1 MLIRRT
7 AIGLV
12 LALLLTLPAT
22 AQDHQKGVAA
32 YKRGD
37 YATALKEWRPLA
49 ERGHANAQ
57 DNLGLMYTKGLG
69 VPQDYAAAV
78 KWYRKAAEQGHAGAQ
93 MRLGVMYIEGIGVP
107 KDDILAYMWLNHSA
121 ANGDKF
127 PASIRDGVARR
138 LTRAQIAEA
147 KKLTR
152 EWQAKHGKK

>member
-1 MLIRRT
+1 MLRRI
-7 AIGLV
+7 AKGLV

-49 ERGHANAQ
+49 EQGHANAQ

-69 VPQDYAAAV
+69 VPQDYAAAA
-78 KWYRKAAEQGHAGAQ
+78 KWYRKAAEQGLASAQ
-93 MRLGVMYIEGIGVP
+93 MRLGVMYIKGIGVP
-107 KDDILAYMWLNHSA
+107 KDDILAYMWLNLSA

-127 PASIRDGVARR
+127 PAIIQDGVARR

>member
-1 MLIRRT
+1 MLRRI

-12 LALLLTLPAT
+12 LAALVALPAT

-69 VPQDYAAAV
+69 VPQDFVLAH
-78 KWYRKAAEQGHAGAQ
+78 KWFNIGA
-93 MRLGVMYIEGIGVP
+93 IEGNEDAR
-107 KDDILAYMWLNHSA
+107 KS
-121 ANGDKF
+121 
-127 PASIRDGVARR
+127 RDNVEKIMTPQDVSEAQR
-138 LTRAQIAEA
+138 LV
-147 KKLTR
+147 R
-152 EWQAKHGKK
+152 EWLAKQNYYAEILRVSASKSRQSLFGTRVN